1 MCWRRF
7 FSTAWRGRLA
17 GGRRL
22 AAGGGLPGCGGGGGG
37 PVFSAGRAAAPGH
50 GAGDSRDSGQRVRLD
65 GYSLLC
71 RRGGA
76 VRAVAGG
83 GAADSLAE
91 NRIRAGLRE
100 GGRFSR
106 SFLFLWLVQSR
117 TGRPKATLSAGGFLR
132 HYKRGRSKPSPLAY
146 CGVMSSKRKSC
157 SFCLVAVS
165 SKVITDTPLMVSGIK
180 SMFMGKRI

>member
-1 MCWRRF
+1 MRAGRRWY
-7 FSTAWRGRLA
+7 ALA
-17 GGRRL
+17 FGLLLLLEALIAVFVHDRFVRPYLGDVLAAVLLYCLARAVGGRAPAW

-71 RRGGA
+71 RRGGT

-100 GGRFSR
+100 GGRTFPELFVFMACPKSEPPAESNAFSR
-106 SFLFLWLVQSR
+106 RF
-117 TGRPKATLSAGGFLR
+117 SAAL
-132 HYKRGRSKPSPLAY
+132 
-146 CGVMSSKRKSC
+146 
-157 SFCLVAVS
+157 
-165 SKVITDTPLMVSGIK
+165 
-180 SMFMGKRI
+180 

>member
-1 MCWRRF
+1 MRAGRRWYALAFGLLLLLEALIAVFVHDRFVRPYLGMCWRRF

-17 GGRRL
+17 AAPAW

-100 GGRFSR
+100 GGRIFPEL
-106 SFLFLWLVQSR
+106 LFLWLVQSQNR
-117 TGRPKATLSAGGFLR
+117 RPKATLSAGRFSAAL
-132 HYKRGRSKPSPLAY
+132 
-146 CGVMSSKRKSC
+146 
-157 SFCLVAVS
+157 
-165 SKVITDTPLMVSGIK
+165 
-180 SMFMGKRI
+180 